1 MTTAIDDD
9 EPELLTGVVAIG
21 EFFGWPP
28 RRVSY
33 MIATG
38 QLPCAFRIGGRW
50 HMRPAT
56 GRAWLASLERRS
68 RGPAD
73 AA

>member
-1 MTTAIDDD
+1 MVNVTTHK
-9 EPELLTGVVAIG
+9 PELLTGVEEIA

-28 RRVSY
+28 RRTYYLLS
-33 MIATG
+33 TG
-38 QLPCAFRIGGRW
+38 QLSCAFRIGKFW

-56 GRAWLASLERRS
+56 GRAWLASHERKQA
-68 RGPAD
+68 GDD